1 MNKKVNTAL
10 FLLAATIVNVLLML
24 VLFILLLFLGNLVLT
39 PETDSSI
46 KLLVFLMIIGLS
58 VVGSFLIY
66 SRLVKFVS
74 TRWKLEEIMH
84 PIFSR
89 RNRK

>member
-1 MNKKVNTAL
+1 MNKKVNTLL
-10 FLLAATIVNVLLML
+10 FMLAGTVVNIVLML
-24 VLFILLLFLGNLVLT
+24 GLFILFLFLGNLVLT

-66 SRLVKFVS
+66 SRIVKFVT
-74 TRWKLEEIMH
+74 TRWNLEQIMH